1 MAANTGSTQ
10 GTDRNAENMSRTA
23 HQYVDRASEAV
34 SSMAERFGETGEQLL
49 EMKDTWM
56 EATREY
62 VREKPLQAV
71 GIAVAAGYL
80 LSMIMRSR

>member
-1 MAANTGSTQ
+1 MAANTGSTEKNVE
-10 GTDRNAENMSRTA
+10 GMSRTA

-49 EMKDTWM
+49 AMKDTWL
-56 EATREY
+56 ETTREY
-62 VREKPLQAV
+62 VREKPMQAI

>member
-1 MAANTGSTQ
+1 MATNTGSTE
-10 GTDRNAENMSRTA
+10 RSAESMSRTA

-34 SSMAERFGETGEQLL
+34 SSMAERFGETGEQLMA
-49 EMKDTWM
+49 MKDNWVET
-56 EATREY
+56 TREY
-62 VREKPLQAV
+62 VRENPMQAV

>member
-1 MAANTGSTQ
+1 MAANTGSTEK
-10 GTDRNAENMSRTA
+10 NVESMSRTA

-49 EMKDTWM
+49 AMKDNWM
-56 EATREY
+56 ETTREY
-62 VREKPLQAV
+62 VREKPIQAI

>member
-10 GTDRNAENMSRTA
+10 GTERNVEGMSRTA

-34 SSMAERFGETGEQLL
+34 SSMAERFGETSEQLL
-49 EMKDTWM
+49 AMKDNWVET
-56 EATREY
+56 TREY
-62 VREKPLQAV
+62 VREHPIQAV
-71 GIAVAAGYL
+71 GIAIAAGYL

>member
-1 MAANTGSTQ
+1 MAANTGSTEK
-10 GTDRNAENMSRTA
+10 NVENMGRTA

-49 EMKDTWM
+49 AMKDDWIET
-56 EATREY
+56 TREY
-62 VREKPLQAV
+62 VREKPIQAI

>member
-10 GTDRNAENMSRTA
+10 GSERNVEGMSRTA

-34 SSMAERFGETGEQLL
+34 GSMAERFGETSEQLL
-49 EMKDTWM
+49 AMKDNWVET
-56 EATREY
+56 TREY
-62 VREKPLQAV
+62 VRENPIQAV
-71 GIAVAAGYL
+71 GIAIAAGYL

>member
-10 GTDRNAENMSRTA
+10 GTDRNVENMSRTA

-62 VREKPLQAV
+62 VREKPFQAV

>member
-10 GTDRNAENMSRTA
+10 GTERNVENMGRTA

-34 SSMAERFGETGEQLL
+34 SSMAERFGETSEQLL
-49 EMKDTWM
+49 AMKDNWVET
-56 EATREY
+56 TREY
-62 VREKPLQAV
+62 VRENPIQAV
-71 GIAVAAGYL
+71 GIAIAAGYL

>member
-10 GTDRNAENMSRTA
+10 GSERNMENMGRTA
-23 HQYVDRASEAV
+23 QQYVDRASEAV
-34 SSMAERFGETGEQLL
+34 NSMAERFGETGEQLL
-49 EMKDTWM
+49 AMKDDWVET
-56 EATREY
+56 TREY
-62 VREKPLQAV
+62 VRDNPIQAV